1 MSSSNDPSFPERG
14 PAPERAD
21 GGARD
26 PGLPE
31 QPKPRVEALDGDQ
44 GSLAGHGRAAGA
56 SRIGVLGD
64 EPPEA
69 AYATREPLASPHA
82 DRRAGRSG
90 TRTILTAL
98 GLLAALVGAFVYFGS
113 SEGDPDPA
121 VVEYAD
127 DAQEA
132 VAVDDAQI
140 LEASEAQTDRLETS
154 PVVDTNDTQSIAE
167 PDVAPVPR
175 PAEAPRPAA
184 EPPAEQIDDGEGNSG
199 AVATVSAFYA
209 ALGRGDGGSAA
220 RLVIPSKR
228 ASGPLSA
235 GALTRYYSSFRRPLR
250 LRDATAIDGDTVRVT
265 YDYVLPD
272 GRTCQGRASVEVVGS
287 GEETLVRSIRTQG
300 PC

>member
-1 MSSSNDPSFPERG
+1 MSSSDDPPFPERG
-14 PAPERAD
+14 PRD

-26 PGLPE
+26 PGLPGQRE
-31 QPKPRVEALDGDQ
+31 PGIEVPGGDE
-44 GSLAGHGRAAGA
+44 GSSAGHSRAAGA

-64 EPPEA
+64 DTTEG
-69 AYATREPLASPHA
+69 AYETREPLASTPA
-82 DRRAGRSG
+82 DRRAGRSRI
-90 TRTILTAL
+90 RTILIGL
-98 GLLAALVGAFVYFGS
+98 GVLAALVGAFVYFGS

-121 VVEYAD
+121 GVEYAG
-127 DAQEA
+127 DAEDA

-140 LEASEAQTDRLETS
+140 LEASEAQTDRFEAS
-154 PVVDTNDTQSIAE
+154 PAVDTNDTRALAE
-167 PDVAPVPR
+167 PDIAPVPR
-175 PAEAPRPAA
+175 PAETARPAPEQPA
-184 EPPAEQIDDGEGNSG
+184 EPTDDGEGSAG
-199 AVATVSAFYA
+199 AVGTVSAFYA
-209 ALGRGDGGSAA
+209 ALGRGDGASAA

-250 LRDATAIDGDTVRVT
+250 LRDATAIDGDTVRVS